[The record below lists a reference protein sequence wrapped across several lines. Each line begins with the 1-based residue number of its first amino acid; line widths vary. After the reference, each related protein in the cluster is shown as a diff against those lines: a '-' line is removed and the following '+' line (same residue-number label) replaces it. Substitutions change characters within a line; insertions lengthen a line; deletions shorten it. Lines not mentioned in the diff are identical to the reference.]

1 MRLSAARSRH
11 RLSIIGLPGS
21 APCRGMTVV
30 LARLSCDEPTTFSQL
45 LATEEVT

>member
-11 RLSIIGLPGS
+11 RLSIIRLPGS

-30 LARLSCDEPTTFSQL
+30 LARLSCDVPTFSQL
-45 LATEEVT
+45 LATDEVT